1 MAASAVKQP
10 VVSGVELSIV
20 GHLNRQGWLRLP
32 PEAGQ
37 ALLRRPSHTKRMK
50 LPMPGRGRGH
60 RQAVTGSDKRQ
71 KKNEQAGS
79 DRQ

>member
-1 MAASAVKQP
+1 VLLRPQGAVCPRGAPPMAASAVKQP

-37 ALLRRPSHTKRMK
+37 ALLRRPSR
-50 LPMPGRGRGH
+50 
-60 RQAVTGSDKRQ
+60 
-71 KKNEQAGS
+71 
-79 DRQ
+79 